1 MPEAKPDRLVIDTNI
16 FVSLIISQRI
26 DELVDLVADND
37 LVPYSCSELL
47 QELENTL
54 NKPGIKK
61 YLKRP
66 AGYYVSFV
74 ADLCQDVVIDKRFD
88 RAADP
93 DDNFLFDL
101 AYTVKAYYIV
111 TNERVLLNMKR
122 VNRINVISY
131 GQLKR
136 LLAEK

>member
-1 MPEAKPDRLVIDTNI
+1 MPEAKPDQLVIDTNI

-26 DELVDLVADND
+26 DELVDFVADHD
-37 LVPYSCSELL
+37 LTLYACSELL
-47 QELENTL
+47 QELASTL

-61 YLKRP
+61 YLKQP
-66 AGYYVSFV
+66 PEYYVSFV
-74 ADLCQDVVIDKRFD
+74 ADLCQEVVIDKRLD

-111 TNERVLLNMKR
+111 TSERLLLNMKH

-136 LLAEK
+136 LLAGK